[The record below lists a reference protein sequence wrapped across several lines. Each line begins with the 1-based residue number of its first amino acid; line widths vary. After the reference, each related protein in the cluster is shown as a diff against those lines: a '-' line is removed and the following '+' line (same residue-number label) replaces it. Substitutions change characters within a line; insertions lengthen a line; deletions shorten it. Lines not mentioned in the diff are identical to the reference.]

1 MTAELDR
8 FERAYR
14 NLGARLWRALLGYTG
29 DPEIASDA
37 LAEAFAQAL
46 ARDGDLLSLEDW
58 VWTSAF
64 RIAAGML
71 KKQRRSGHALPE
83 SGYEL
88 PESVRDLVQALARIP
103 KQQRLAV
110 VMHDYGDRPT
120 SEVAAVMGISPA
132 TVYVHLHQGRRR
144 LRKLLEDFDE

>member
-1 MTAELDR
+1 MTAEVDR

-14 NLGARLWRALLGYTG
+14 ALGARLWRALLGYTG

-71 KKQRRSGHALPE
+71 KKQHGSGHALPE

-88 PESVRDLVQALARIP
+88 PEPVRDLVQALSHVS

-144 LRKLLEDFDE
+144 LRKLLEDIDE

>member
-1 MTAELDR
+1 MTEEVDR

-29 DPEIASDA
+29 DPEIASDS

-46 ARDGDLLSLEDW
+46 ARGGDLLSLEDW

-71 KKQRRSGHALPE
+71 KKQRGGGDSLPD

-88 PESVRDLVQALARIP
+88 PESVQDLVQALSRIP

-120 SEVAAVMGISPA
+120 GEVAAVMGISPA

>member
-1 MTAELDR
+1 MTAEVDR
-8 FERAYR
+8 FELAYR
-14 NLGARLWRALLGYTG
+14 TLGARLWRALLGYTG
-29 DPEIASDA
+29 DPEMASDA

-71 KKQRRSGHALPE
+71 KKQRGSGQAPPE

-88 PESVRDLVQALARIP
+88 PEPVRDLVQALSRIP

-144 LRKLLEDFDE
+144 LRKLLEDIDE

>member
-1 MTAELDR
+1 MTAEVDR
-8 FERAYR
+8 FELAYR

-71 KKQRRSGHALPE
+71 KKQRGNGHALPE

-88 PESVRDLVQALARIP
+88 PEPVRDLVHALSRIP

-144 LRKLLEDFDE
+144 LRKLLEDFDD

>member
-1 MTAELDR
+1 MTT
-8 FERAYR
+8 ERERLEVAYR
-14 NLGARLWRALLGYTG
+14 HLGGRLWRALLGYTG

-46 ARDGDLLSLEDW
+46 AREGDLRSPEDW
-58 VWTSAF
+58 IWTAAF

-71 KKQRRSGHALPE
+71 KTHRRGGNALPE
-83 SGYEL
+83 ARYEL
-88 PESVRDLVQALARIP
+88 PEPVADLVQALSRIP

-120 SEVAAVMGISPA
+120 KEVAAVMGVSQA
-132 TVYVHLHQGRRR
+132 TVYVHLSQGRKR
-144 LRKLLEDFDE
+144 LRNLLEDLDE

>member
-1 MTAELDR
+1 MTAEVDR
-8 FERAYR
+8 VERAYR
-14 NLGARLWRALLGYTG
+14 DLGARLWRALLGYTG

-46 ARDGDLLSLEDW
+46 ARGNDLRSLEDW

-71 KKQRRSGHALPE
+71 KKQHMGEQLPSEERYGLPEPVADLVHAL
-83 SGYEL
+83 S
-88 PESVRDLVQALARIP
+88 RIS

-120 SEVAAVMGISPA
+120 HEVATVMGVSPA
-132 TVYVHLHQGRRR
+132 TVYVHLHQGRKR
-144 LRKLLEDFDE
+144 LRKLLEGFDE